1 MEIKNGLVVL
11 EEAQG
16 ISGYDSGDYM
26 SYTDS
31 SGTKVFIPVRTLI
44 RIHSILQF
52 DLERK
57 GFDFEKFCQSVCGN
71 KNFI

>member
-1 MEIKNGLVVL
+1 MEIKNSTVIL
-11 EEAQG
+11 EEANG

-31 SGTKVFIPVRTLI
+31 SGTKVLVPVRTLI
-44 RIHSILQF
+44 RLHSILQF

-57 GFDFEKFCQSVCGN
+57 GFDFEDFCKSVCGRN
-71 KNFI
+71 LI